1 MREKRK
7 ENRVEN
13 LDEQELANMRK
24 KEKNQD
30 QNSRKAKLEQ
40 KKMIII
46 ERERD

>member
-40 KKMIII
+40 KKNNNN
-46 ERERD
+46 RARD